1 MQEKRIDSCGTYS
14 EVDISETFR
23 DKSAE
28 ISLFLGKHVTFLLAI
43 EVRFEQIFTRRRISE
58 DKF

>member
-1 MQEKRIDSCGTYS
+1 MNSCGTYS
-14 EVDISETFR
+14 KVDISETFR

-28 ISLFLGKHVTFLLAI
+28 MSLFLGKHVTFLLAI